1 MFPESSWLYVHVLL
15 EALWYKSTLHTAD
28 VALLETAQGPV
39 AEQVLGWL
47 TAEGSSAPPHH
58 SFSALPLQEGRRTF
72 DENKKT
78 SQVEI
83 RMERPLTNYHYR
95 RQRLSL
101 GEINVTFCLLLLD
114 WSI

>member
-72 DENKKT
+72 DENKKNLT
-78 SQVEI
+78 GGNKDGETTHQL
-83 RMERPLTNYHYR
+83 PLQTT
-95 RQRLSL
+95 
-101 GEINVTFCLLLLD
+101 ET
-114 WSI
+114 